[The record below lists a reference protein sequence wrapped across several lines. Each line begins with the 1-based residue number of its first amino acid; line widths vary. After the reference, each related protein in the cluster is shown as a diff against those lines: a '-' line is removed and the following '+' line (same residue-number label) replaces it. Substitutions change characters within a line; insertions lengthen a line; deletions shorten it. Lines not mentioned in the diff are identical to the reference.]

1 MGVNDTNKASEW
13 GESKFSP
20 IFATIYATIFFIGTS
35 LFSEW
40 PILLLA
46 FAALVPGA
54 AYVSVIN
61 DVTDLEE
68 DRVSGKRNRHAD
80 KSRIYSALLILGC
93 LTPGII
99 FLIIWRKDLFIFIP
113 YLSAWII

>member
-1 MGVNDTNKASEW
+1 MVLSTRNRRTERTRKAVFIHGAGPSMEVTETIRASEW
-13 GESKFSP
+13 WESKLSP
-20 IFATIYATIFFIGTS
+20 IFATIYATIFLIDTS
-35 LFSEW
+35 LFSAW

-80 KSRIYSALLILGC
+80 KSRIY
-93 LTPGII
+93 
-99 FLIIWRKDLFIFIP
+99 
-113 YLSAWII
+113 